1 MIKKIL
7 VISLLLSV
15 IFLAKVEA
23 SFENTYWG
31 ARPLAMGGAYTAV
44 ANDANAP
51 LYNIAGIANVVQKE
65 FTFMSS
71 KLFTGVEGV
80 DIGSNYLSF
89 VYPVFSQQYGAI
101 SFTWASVSAT
111 SVWREDIFNIGY
123 ARQVNDIFN
132 LDTNIINMTAGLNL
146 KYLMQEAN
154 FDVEDRDLPS
164 SKGAPTCDVGI
175 LAQFTNGLSVGL
187 SSKYLTSPDVGYVT
201 QNTVYNTNVL
211 GLAYYSDE
219 LPFIKIPFFT
229 VAMDVILRNNET
241 NIKFGLESYVIEG
254 KLALRTGF
262 REEAFCFGFGY
273 EHEFQNGTK
282 MIFDYALEMP
292 TQVQETLGSHFV
304 GLSFRFA

>member
-7 VISLLLSV
+7 VISLLIITLFAGV
-15 IFLAKVEA
+15 DA

-31 ARPLAMGGAYTAV
+31 ARPLAMGGAFTAV

-51 LYNIAGIANVVQKE
+51 LYNIAGIANVVRQE

-80 DIGSNYLSF
+80 DIGSNYLAF
-89 VYPVFSQQYGAI
+89 VYPVFSQEYGAI
-101 SFTWASVSAT
+101 SFAWASMSAT

-123 ARQVNDIFN
+123 GRQLNDVFN
-132 LDTNIINMTAGLNL
+132 LDTNIINLTAGLNL

-154 FDVEDRDLPS
+154 FDIEDRDLPS
-164 SKGAPTCDVGI
+164 SKGAPTCDVGV
-175 LAQFTNGLSVGL
+175 LAQFANGVSLGL
-187 SSKYLTSPDVGYVT
+187 SSKYLTSPDVGYVSE
-201 QNTVYNTNVL
+201 NIVYNTNVI
-211 GLAYYSDE
+211 GLAYFSE
-219 LPFIKIPFFT
+219 EIPFVKIPFFT
-229 VAMDVILRNNET
+229 IAMDVLLRNNET

-254 KLALRTGF
+254 RLALRAGA
-262 REEAFCFGFGY
+262 RDEAFSFGFGY

-282 MIFDYALEMP
+282 MIFDYALEIP